1 MRLGVLDVGSNT
13 IHLQIMDSYIG
24 SAPIPFKSC
33 KREIRL
39 AEYLEKDGTIS
50 DLGVKTLVRAIKDVF
65 NEAHDVEIDETLA
78 FATSAIREAANSEE
92 VISTVESQTGINI
105 EVLSGDEE
113 ATFTFLAA
121 RRWFGW
127 HLGELLIIDIGGGSL
142 ELAYGEQEVPT
153 YAQSFT
159 LGAGRL
165 TRQWLEGDPFT
176 EKSLSKLKDYVSES
190 LQPLKDKSFTY
201 DKNFAIA
208 TSKTLRTLQRLQQ
221 YFLPDQG
228 QNLTREGID
237 LISQRLQ
244 EMTLKERREL
254 PGISAGRAMQIVAGA
269 IVAQNVMKRL
279 KLDYVIQCPWA
290 LREGIVLHR
299 IDWIK

>member
-1 MRLGVLDVGSNT
+1 MRLAVLDVGSNT
-13 IHLQIMDSYIG
+13 VHLQIMDSFIG
-24 SAPIPFKSC
+24 SAPVPFKSC

-50 DLGVKTLVRAIKDVF
+50 SLGITTLVRAIAEVF
-65 NEAHDVEIDETLA
+65 EDAKGVEIDETLA
-78 FATSAIREAANSEE
+78 FATSAIREATNSDE
-92 VISTVESQTGINI
+92 VIAAVETKTNVHV
-105 EVLSGDEE
+105 EVLTGDEE

-142 ELAYGEQEVPT
+142 ELAYGEQEVPV
-153 YAQSFT
+153 YAQSFM
-159 LGAGRL
+159 LGASRL

-176 EKSLSKLKDYVSES
+176 EKSLTKLKDYIYET
-190 LQPLKDKSFTY
+190 LQPLKNKSFSY
-201 DKNFAIA
+201 EKNFAIG
-208 TSKTLRTLQRLQQ
+208 TSKTLRTLQRLQNH
-221 YFLPDQG
+221 FLPEQG
-228 QNLTREGID
+228 ENLTREGLD
-237 LISQRLQ
+237 VISQRLQ
-244 EMTLKERREL
+244 RMTVKERREL
-254 PGISAGRAMQIVAGA
+254 PGISTGRASQLVAGA

-279 KLDYVIQCPWA
+279 KLDYIIQCPWA